1 MNASSLSSS
10 RVTADS
16 PILTL
21 RHVPTQAR
29 SRQRLADVLDAAET
43 ILAAEGAA
51 AFTTNRVAEA
61 AGVPVGSVYRYFAD
75 KEAIAE
81 ALAMRF
87 WSEFADLVAGVADA
101 DELDPLADPGATVL
115 ETLAAGFR
123 ARPAFL
129 ALWYGGL
136 RSARVREATRPTR
149 SAIGSSVQRILGV
162 HWPGAAEADRD
173 AVARMLVIAGDGLL
187 REAFRA
193 SAQGDPEML
202 AESRAMLSA
211 YLSSRLERRS
221 SRPGAAVPAGQS

>member
-1 MNASSLSSS
+1 M
-10 RVTADS
+10 TADS

-136 RSARVREATRPTR
+136 RSARVCEATRRAGPCSAPICHRVWSGDHRAPAPPSPPARVDQARVRRRQPRPACQDSITR
-149 SAIGSSVQRILGV
+149 
-162 HWPGAAEADRD
+162 
-173 AVARMLVIAGDGLL
+173 
-187 REAFRA
+187 
-193 SAQGDPEML
+193 
-202 AESRAMLSA
+202 
-211 YLSSRLERRS
+211 
-221 SRPGAAVPAGQS
+221 

>member
-1 MNASSLSSS
+1 MIPPSSS
-10 RVTADS
+10 TV
-16 PILTL
+16 TL

-29 SRQRLADVLDAAET
+29 SRRRLAAVLDAAET
-43 ILAAEGAA
+43 VLAVEGTAS
-51 AFTTNRVAEA
+51 FTTKRIAEA
-61 AGVPVGSVYRYFAD
+61 AGIPVGSVYRYFAD

-87 WSEFADLVAGVADA
+87 WSEFAARVAAVAEA
-101 DELDPLADPGATVL
+101 DERDPLADPGAAVL

-136 RSARVREATRPTR
+136 RSVRVREATRPIR
-149 SAIGSSVQRILGV
+149 SAIGESMKRILAV
-162 HWPGAAEADRD
+162 HWPAADAATRD

-193 SAQGDPEML
+193 SPQGDPEVL
-202 AESRAMLSA
+202 AESHAMLGA
-211 YLSSRLERRS
+211 YIAARLERS
-221 SRPGAAVPAGQS
+221 A